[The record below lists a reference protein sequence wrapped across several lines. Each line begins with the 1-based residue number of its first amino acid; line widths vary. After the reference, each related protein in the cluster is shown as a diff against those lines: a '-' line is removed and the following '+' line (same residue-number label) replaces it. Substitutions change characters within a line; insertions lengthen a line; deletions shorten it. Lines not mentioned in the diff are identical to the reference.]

1 MSVVL
6 TNMDMPNS
14 CYECQLKTCCEYA
27 MANGWLGNRRDE
39 NCPLIDI
46 VMTVKKRKTIK
57 ERKGIWIKVNPFL
70 VDTFEC
76 SECGW
81 QVCTEELLTPYCPWC
96 GAKMGE

>member
-14 CYECQLKTCCEYA
+14 CYECKLKTCCDYTTDGRF
-27 MANGWLGNRRDE
+27 MNKRDE

-46 VMTVKKRKTIK
+46 VMTIKKRKTIK
-57 ERKGIWIKVNPFL
+57 ERKGKWIRVNPF
-70 VDTFEC
+70 VDTLEC

-81 QVCTEELLTPYCPWC
+81 QVCTEELCTPYCPWC
-96 GAKMGE
+96 GAKMEE

>member
-1 MSVVL
+1 MSVIL
-6 TNMDMPNS
+6 TNINMPNS
-14 CYECQLKTCCEYA
+14 CSECQLKTRCEYGL
-27 MANGWLGNRRDE
+27 ANGWLNNKRDD
-39 NCPLIDI
+39 NCPL
-46 VMTVKKRKTIK
+46 KPYE

-96 GAKMGE
+96 GAKMEE